1 MKISFDKVL
10 NEGDP
15 MKNDELRR
23 REHEAVRNNVGYY
36 DFTHQV
42 LDVKGKDAGIFLD
55 KIFVNDIKNMK
66 NTHALYTT
74 MLNEEGKIID
84 DVIIFRLEDDKYL
97 ISTLYIDKMIKWF
110 DKFKDGFDVDYK
122 NITDKLT
129 MFAIQGP
136 KSKELVNKIV
146 DEDISNLKFFTIEDN
161 SLGDIALMVA
171 RAGFT
176 GELGYELYVES
187 DKKEILE
194 EKIKDC
200 GEEFDLIN
208 ITSDVIIGSLPGEK
222 GYVLMSDL
230 EGANPLEVG
239 YGWTI
244 AWDSDF
250 IGKEALLKAK
260 ENVSR
265 DLFGFELLE
274 DGQVEAGDKVLL
286 DGKEIGKITKFTYG
300 YTVEKYIGY
309 CMIEKDKAVEGKKVE
324 IKTKAGSLEAKLCDR
339 VFYDKDNERVK
350 G

>member
-1 MKISFDKVL
+1 
-10 NEGDP
+10 

-23 REHEAVRNNVGYY
+23 KEHEAVRNSVGYY

-42 LDVKGKDAGIFLD
+42 LDVFGKDAEDFLD

-66 NTHALYTT
+66 NTNALYTT
-74 MLNEEGKIID
+74 MLNEDGKIID
-84 DVIIFRLEDDKYL
+84 DVIIFRLEKDKYL
-97 ISTLYIDKMIKWF
+97 ISTLYIDNMIKWF
-110 DKFKDGFDVDYK
+110 DKFKNGFDVEYK
-122 NITDKLT
+122 NITEDLT

-146 DEDISNLKFFTIEDN
+146 DEDITNLKFFTIEDN

-176 GELGYELYVES
+176 GELGYELYVQS
-187 DKKEILE
+187 DKKDILE
-194 EKIKDC
+194 EKIKEA
-200 GEEFDLIN
+200 GKEFDLVN
-208 ITSDVIIGSLPGEK
+208 ITTDVIIGSLPGEK

-239 YGWTI
+239 YGWTV

-250 IGKEALLKAK
+250 IGKDGLLKAK
-260 ENVSR
+260 ENVNR
-265 DLFGFELLE
+265 DLFGYKLLE
-274 DGQVEAGDKVLL
+274 EGIVEAGDIVLI
-286 DGKEIGKITKFTYG
+286 DGEEIGKVTKFTYG

>member
-1 MKISFDKVL
+1 
-10 NEGDP
+10 

-23 REHEAVRNNVGYY
+23 KEHEAVRNSVGYY

-42 LDVKGKDAGIFLD
+42 LDVFGKDAEDFLD

-84 DVIIFRLEDDKYL
+84 DVIIFRLEKEKYL

-110 DKFKDGFDVDYK
+110 DKFKNGFDVEYK
-122 NITDKLT
+122 NITEDLT

-146 DEDISNLKFFTIEDN
+146 DEDITNLKFFTIEDN

-176 GELGYELYVES
+176 GELGYELYVQS
-187 DKKEILE
+187 DKKDILE
-194 EKIKDC
+194 EKIKEA
-200 GEEFDLIN
+200 GKEFDLVN
-208 ITSDVIIGSLPGEK
+208 ITTDVIIGSLPGEK

-239 YGWTI
+239 YGWTV

-250 IGKEALLKAK
+250 IGKDALLKAK
-260 ENVSR
+260 ENINR
-265 DLFGFELLE
+265 DLFGYELLE
-274 DGQVEAGDKVLL
+274 DGEVEAGDIVLL
-286 DGKEIGKITKFTYG
+286 DGKEIGKVTKFTYG

-324 IKTKAGSLEAKLCDR
+324 IKTKAGSIQGKLCDR
-339 VFYDKDNERVK
+339 VFYDNDNERVK

>member
-1 MKISFDKVL
+1 
-10 NEGDP
+10 

-23 REHEAVRNNVGYY
+23 REHEAVRNSVGYY

-42 LDVKGKDAGIFLD
+42 LDVFGKDAEDFLD

-84 DVIIFRLEDDKYL
+84 DVIIFRLEKEKYL

-110 DKFKDGFDVDYK
+110 DKFKNGFDVEYK
-122 NITDKLT
+122 NITEDLT

-136 KSKELVNKIV
+136 KSKELVNEIV
-146 DEDISNLKFFTIEDN
+146 DEDISDLKFFTIEDN

-176 GELGYELYVES
+176 GELGYELYVQS
-187 DKKEILE
+187 DKKDILE
-194 EKIKDC
+194 EKIKEA
-200 GEEFDLIN
+200 GKEFDLVN
-208 ITSDVIIGSLPGEK
+208 ITTDVIIGSLPGEK

-309 CMIEKDKAVEGKKVE
+309 CMIEKDAAIEGKKVE
-324 IKTKAGSLEAKLCDR
+324 IKTKIGSLEGKLCDR
-339 VFYDKDNERVK
+339 VFYDKDNERVR

>member
-1 MKISFDKVL
+1 
-10 NEGDP
+10 

-23 REHEAVRNNVGYY
+23 KEHEAVRNSVGYY

-42 LDVKGKDAGIFLD
+42 LDVFGKDAEDFLD

-84 DVIIFRLEDDKYL
+84 DVIIFRLEKEKYL

-110 DKFKDGFDVDYK
+110 DKIKNGFDVEYK
-122 NITDKLT
+122 NITEDLT

-146 DEDISNLKFFTIEDN
+146 DEDISDLKFFTIEDN

-176 GELGYELYVES
+176 GELGYELYVQS
-187 DKKEILE
+187 DKKDILE
-194 EKIKDC
+194 EKIKEA
-200 GEEFDLIN
+200 GKEFDLVN
-208 ITSDVIIGSLPGEK
+208 ITTDVIIGSLPGEK

-239 YGWTI
+239 YGWTV

-250 IGKEALLKAK
+250 IGKDALLKAK
-260 ENVSR
+260 ENVNR
-265 DLFGFELLE
+265 DLFGYELLE
-274 DGQVEAGDKVLL
+274 DGEVEAGDIVLL
-286 DGKEIGKITKFTYG
+286 DGKEIGKVTKFTYG
-300 YTVEKYIGY
+300 YTVEKFIGY

>member
-1 MKISFDKVL
+1 MIKESDL
-10 NEGDP
+10 

-23 REHEAVRNNVGYY
+23 KEHEAVRNSVGYY

-42 LDVKGKDAGIFLD
+42 LDVFGKDAEDFLD

-74 MLNEEGKIID
+74 MLNEDGKIID

-136 KSKELVNKIV
+136 KSRELVNKIV
-146 DEDISNLKFFTIEDN
+146 DKDISNLKFFTIEDN

-176 GELGYELYVES
+176 GELGYELYVQS
-187 DKKEILE
+187 DKKDILE
-194 EKIKDC
+194 EKIKEA
-200 GEEFDLIN
+200 GKEFDLVN
-208 ITSDVIIGSLPGEK
+208 ITTDVIIGSLPGEK

-239 YGWTI
+239 YGWTV

-250 IGKEALLKAK
+250 IGKDALLKAK
-260 ENVSR
+260 ENVNR
-265 DLFGFELLE
+265 DLFGYELLE
-274 DGQVEAGDKVLL
+274 DGEVESGDKVLL
-286 DGKEIGKITKFTYG
+286 DGKEIGKVTKFTYG

-309 CMIEKDKAVEGKKVE
+309 CMIEKDAAIEGKKVE

>member
-1 MKISFDKVL
+1 
-10 NEGDP
+10 

-23 REHEAVRNNVGYY
+23 KEHEAVRNSVGYY

-42 LDVKGKDAGIFLD
+42 LDVFGKDAEDFLD

-74 MLNEEGKIID
+74 MLNEDGKIID
-84 DVIIFRLEDDKYL
+84 DVIIFRLEKEKYL

-110 DKFKDGFDVDYK
+110 DKFKEGFDVDYK
-122 NITDKLT
+122 DITDDLT
-129 MFAIQGP
+129 MFAVQGP
-136 KSKELVNKIV
+136 KSKDLVNKIV
-146 DEDISNLKFFTIEDN
+146 DKDISDLKFFTIEDN

-176 GELGYELYVES
+176 GELGYELYVQS
-187 DKKEILE
+187 DKKDILE
-194 EKIKDC
+194 EKIKEA
-200 GEEFDLIN
+200 GKEFDLVN
-208 ITSDVIIGSLPGEK
+208 ITTDVIIGSLPGEK

-239 YGWTI
+239 YGWTV

-250 IGKEALLKAK
+250 IGKDALLKAK
-260 ENVSR
+260 ENVNR
-265 DLFGFELLE
+265 DLFGYELLE
-274 DGQVEAGDKVLL
+274 DGEVEAGDIVLL
-286 DGKEIGKITKFTYG
+286 DGKEIGEVTKFTYG

-309 CMIEKDKAVEGKKVE
+309 CMIEKEKAVEGKKVE

>member
-1 MKISFDKVL
+1 
-10 NEGDP
+10 

-23 REHEAVRNNVGYY
+23 KEHEAVRNSVGYY

-42 LDVKGKDAGIFLD
+42 LDVFGKDAEDFLD

-74 MLNEEGKIID
+74 MLNEKGKIID
-84 DVIIFRLEDDKYL
+84 DVIIFRLEKEKYL

-110 DKFKDGFDVDYK
+110 DKFKNGFDVEYK
-122 NITDKLT
+122 NITDDLT
-129 MFAIQGP
+129 MFAVQGP

-146 DEDISNLKFFTIEDN
+146 DEDITNLKFFTIEDN

-187 DKKEILE
+187 DKKDLLE
-194 EKIKDC
+194 EKIKET
-200 GEEFDLIN
+200 GKEFDLVN
-208 ITSDVIIGSLPGEK
+208 ITTDVIIGSLPGEK

-239 YGWTI
+239 YGWTV

-250 IGKEALLKAK
+250 IGKDALIKAK
-260 ENVSR
+260 ENVTR

-274 DGQVEAGDKVLL
+274 DGEVEAGDIVLL
-286 DGKEIGKITKFTYG
+286 DGKEIGKVTKFTYG
-300 YTVEKYIGY
+300 YTVEKFIGY
-309 CMIEKDKAVEGKKVE
+309 CMIEKEKAVEGKKVE
-324 IKTKAGSLEAKLCDR
+324 IKTKAGCIQGKLCDR
-339 VFYDKDNERVK
+339 VFYDKDNERVR

>member
-1 MKISFDKVL
+1 
-10 NEGDP
+10 

-23 REHEAVRNNVGYY
+23 IEHEAVRNSVGYY

-42 LDVKGKDAGIFLD
+42 LDVKGKDAEDFLD

-84 DVIIFRLEDDKYL
+84 DVIIFRLEKENYL
-97 ISTLYIDKMIKWF
+97 ISTLYIDKMIEWF
-110 DKFKDGFDVDYK
+110 DKFKNGYDVEYK

-146 DEDISNLKFFTIEDN
+146 DEDITDLKFFTIEDN

-187 DKKEILE
+187 DKKDILE
-194 EKIKDC
+194 EKIKEA
-200 GEEFDLIN
+200 GKEFDLVN

-239 YGWTI
+239 YGWTV

-250 IGKEALLKAK
+250 IGKDALLKAK
-260 ENVSR
+260 ENVAR

-274 DGQVEAGDKVLL
+274 DGEVEAGDEVLV
-286 DGKEIGKITKFTYG
+286 DGKKIGKVTKFTYG
-300 YTVEKYIGY
+300 YTLEKFIGY
-309 CMIEKDKAVEGKKVE
+309 CMIEKEKAVEGKKIE
-324 IKTKAGSLEAKLCDR
+324 IKTKVGSLEAKLCDR
-339 VFYDKDNERVK
+339 VFYDKENKRVR

>member
-1 MKISFDKVL
+1 
-10 NEGDP
+10 

-23 REHEAVRNNVGYY
+23 IEHEAVRNSVGYY

-42 LDVKGKDAGIFLD
+42 LDVKGKDAEDFLD

-84 DVIIFRLEDDKYL
+84 DVIIFRLEKENYL
-97 ISTLYIDKMIKWF
+97 ISTLYIDKMIEWF
-110 DKFKDGFDVDYK
+110 DKFKNGYDVEYK

-146 DEDISNLKFFTIEDN
+146 DEDITDLKFFTIEDN

-187 DKKEILE
+187 DKKDILE
-194 EKIKDC
+194 EKIKEA
-200 GEEFDLIN
+200 GKEFDLVN

-239 YGWTI
+239 YGWTV

-250 IGKEALLKAK
+250 IGKDALLKAK
-260 ENVSR
+260 ENVTR

-274 DGQVEAGDKVLL
+274 DGEVEAGDTVLY
-286 DGKEIGKITKFTYG
+286 DGKEIGKVTKFTYG
-300 YTVEKYIGY
+300 YTLEKFIGY

-324 IKTKAGSLEAKLCDR
+324 IKTKAGSLKAKLCDR
-339 VFYDKDNERVK
+339 VFYDKENKRVR

>member
-1 MKISFDKVL
+1 
-10 NEGDP
+10 

-23 REHEAVRNNVGYY
+23 KEHEAVRNSVGYY

-42 LDVKGKDAGIFLD
+42 LDVFGKDAEDFLD

-74 MLNEEGKIID
+74 MLNEDGKIID
-84 DVIIFRLEDDKYL
+84 DVIIFRLEKDKYL

-110 DKFKDGFDVDYK
+110 DKFKNGFDVEYK
-122 NITDKLT
+122 NITEDLT

-136 KSKELVNKIV
+136 KSKELINKIV
-146 DEDISNLKFFTIEDN
+146 DEDISDLKFFTIEDN

-176 GELGYELYVES
+176 GELGYELYVQS
-187 DKKEILE
+187 DKKDILE
-194 EKIKDC
+194 EKIKEA
-200 GEEFDLIN
+200 GKEFDLVN
-208 ITSDVIIGSLPGEK
+208 ITTDVIIGSLPGEK

-239 YGWTI
+239 YGWTV

-250 IGKEALLKAK
+250 MGKDALLKAK
-260 ENVSR
+260 ENVNR
-265 DLFGFELLE
+265 DLFGYELLE
-274 DGQVEAGDKVLL
+274 DGKVEAGDIVLL
-286 DGKEIGKITKFTYG
+286 DGKEIGEVTKFTYG

-339 VFYDKDNERVK
+339 VFYDIENKKVR

>member
-1 MKISFDKVL
+1 
-10 NEGDP
+10 

-23 REHEAVRNNVGYY
+23 KEHEAVRNSVGYY

-42 LDVKGKDAGIFLD
+42 LDVFGKNAEDFLD

-74 MLNEEGKIID
+74 MLNEDGKIID
-84 DVIIFRLEDDKYL
+84 DVIIFRLEKEKYL

-110 DKFKDGFDVDYK
+110 DKFKNGFDVEYK
-122 NITDKLT
+122 NITEDLT

-146 DEDISNLKFFTIEDN
+146 DEDISDLKFFTIEDN

-176 GELGYELYVES
+176 GELGYELYVQS
-187 DKKEILE
+187 DKKDILE
-194 EKIKDC
+194 EKIKEA
-200 GEEFDLIN
+200 GKEFDLVN
-208 ITSDVIIGSLPGEK
+208 ITTDVIIGSLPGEK

-239 YGWTI
+239 YGWTV

-250 IGKEALLKAK
+250 IGKDALLKAK
-260 ENVSR
+260 ENVNR
-265 DLFGFELLE
+265 DLFGYELLE
-274 DGQVEAGDKVLL
+274 DGEVEAGDIVLL
-286 DGKEIGKITKFTYG
+286 DGKEIGKVTKFTYG
-300 YTVEKYIGY
+300 YTVEKFIGY

-324 IKTKAGSLEAKLCDR
+324 IKTKAGRIQGKLCDR

>member
-1 MKISFDKVL
+1 
-10 NEGDP
+10 

-23 REHEAVRNNVGYY
+23 KEHEAVRNSVGYY

-42 LDVKGKDAGIFLD
+42 LDVFGKDAEDFLD

-74 MLNEEGKIID
+74 MLNEDGKIID
-84 DVIIFRLEDDKYL
+84 DVIIFRLEKEKYL

-110 DKFKDGFDVDYK
+110 DKFKEGFDVDYK
-122 NITDKLT
+122 DITDDLT
-129 MFAIQGP
+129 MFAVQGP
-136 KSKELVNKIV
+136 KSKDLVNKIV
-146 DEDISNLKFFTIEDN
+146 DKDISDLKFFTIEDN

-176 GELGYELYVES
+176 GELGYELYVQS
-187 DKKEILE
+187 DKKDILE
-194 EKIKDC
+194 EKIKEA
-200 GEEFDLIN
+200 GKEFDLVN
-208 ITSDVIIGSLPGEK
+208 ITTDVIIGSLPGEK

-239 YGWTI
+239 YGWTV

-250 IGKEALLKAK
+250 IGKDALLKAK
-260 ENVSR
+260 ENVNR
-265 DLFGFELLE
+265 DLFGYELLE
-274 DGQVEAGDKVLL
+274 DGEVEAEDIVLL
-286 DGKEIGKITKFTYG
+286 DGKEIGEVTKFTYG
-300 YTVEKYIGY
+300 YTVEKFIGY

>member
-1 MKISFDKVL
+1 
-10 NEGDP
+10 

-23 REHEAVRNNVGYY
+23 KEHEAVRNSVGYY

-42 LDVKGKDAGIFLD
+42 LDVFGKDAEDFLD

-84 DVIIFRLEDDKYL
+84 DVIIFRLEKEKYL

-110 DKFKDGFDVDYK
+110 DKIKNGFDVEYK
-122 NITDKLT
+122 NITEDLT

-146 DEDISNLKFFTIEDN
+146 DEDISDLKFFTIEDN

-171 RAGFT
+171 RTGFT
-176 GELGYELYVES
+176 GELGYELYVQS
-187 DKKEILE
+187 DKKDILE
-194 EKIKDC
+194 EKIKEA
-200 GEEFDLIN
+200 GKEFDLVN
-208 ITSDVIIGSLPGEK
+208 ITTDVIIGSLPGEK

-239 YGWTI
+239 YGWTV

-250 IGKEALLKAK
+250 IGKDALLKAK
-260 ENVSR
+260 ENVNR

-286 DGKEIGKITKFTYG
+286 DGKEIGKVTKFTYG
-300 YTVEKYIGY
+300 YTLEKYIGY

>member
-1 MKISFDKVL
+1 
-10 NEGDP
+10 

-23 REHEAVRNNVGYY
+23 KEHEAVRNSVGYY

-42 LDVKGKDAGIFLD
+42 LDVFGKDAEDFLD

-84 DVIIFRLEDDKYL
+84 DVIIFRLEKEKYL

-110 DKFKDGFDVDYK
+110 DKFKNGFDVEYK
-122 NITDKLT
+122 NITEDLT

-146 DEDISNLKFFTIEDN
+146 DEDITNLKFFTIEDN
-161 SLGDIALMVA
+161 SLGDLALMVA

-176 GELGYELYVES
+176 GELGYELYVQS
-187 DKKEILE
+187 DKKDILE
-194 EKIKDC
+194 EKIKEA
-200 GEEFDLIN
+200 GKEFDLVN
-208 ITSDVIIGSLPGEK
+208 ITTDVIIGSLPGEK

-239 YGWTI
+239 YGWTV

-250 IGKEALLKAK
+250 IGKDALLKAK
-260 ENVSR
+260 ENVNR
-265 DLFGFELLE
+265 DLFGYELLE
-274 DGQVEAGDKVLL
+274 DGEVEAGDIVLL
-286 DGKEIGKITKFTYG
+286 DGKEIGKVTKFTYG
-300 YTVEKYIGY
+300 YTLEKFIGY
-309 CMIEKDKAVEGKKVE
+309 CMIEKEKAVEGKKVE
-324 IKTKAGSLEAKLCDR
+324 IKTKAGSLEAKLRDR

>member
-1 MKISFDKVL
+1 
-10 NEGDP
+10 
-15 MKNDELRR
+15 MKNDALRR
-23 REHEAVRNNVGYY
+23 REHKAVRSGVGYY

-42 LDVKGKDAGIFLD
+42 LDVKGKDAADFLD
-55 KIFVNDIKNMK
+55 KVFVNDIKNMK
-66 NTHALYTT
+66 DTHALYTT

-84 DVIIFRLEDDKYL
+84 DVIVFRLEADKFL
-97 ISTLYIDKMIKWF
+97 ISTLYIDNMIKWF
-110 DKFKDGFDVDYK
+110 DKFKNGSDVEYK

-136 KSKELVNKIV
+136 KSKNLVNKIV
-146 DEDISNLKFFTIEDN
+146 DKDISDLKFFTIEDN
-161 SLGDIALMVA
+161 SLGDLDLMVA

-187 DKKEILE
+187 DKKDILE
-194 EKIKDC
+194 EKIKEA
-200 GEEFDLIN
+200 GKEFDLVN

-239 YGWTI
+239 YGWTV

-260 ENVSR
+260 ENVTR

-274 DGQVEAGDKVLL
+274 DGQVEAGDEVLV
-286 DGKEIGKITKFTYG
+286 DGKKIGKVTKFTYG
-300 YTVEKYIGY
+300 YTVEKFIGY
-309 CMIEKDKAVEGKKVE
+309 CMIEKDKALEGKKVE
-324 IKTKAGSLEAKLCDR
+324 IKTKAGNLEAKLCDR
-339 VFYDKDNERVK
+339 VFYDKDNERVR

>member
-1 MKISFDKVL
+1 
-10 NEGDP
+10 

-23 REHEAVRNNVGYY
+23 KEHEAVRNSVGYY

-42 LDVKGKDAGIFLD
+42 LDVFGKNAEDFLD

-84 DVIIFRLEDDKYL
+84 DVIIFRLEKEKYL

-110 DKFKDGFDVDYK
+110 DKIKNGFDVEYK
-122 NITDKLT
+122 NITEDLT

-146 DEDISNLKFFTIEDN
+146 DEDISDLKFFTIEDN

-176 GELGYELYVES
+176 GELGYELYVQS
-187 DKKEILE
+187 DKKDILE
-194 EKIKDC
+194 EKIKEA
-200 GEEFDLIN
+200 GKEFDLVN

-250 IGKEALLKAK
+250 IGKDALLKAK
-260 ENVSR
+260 ENVNR
-265 DLFGFELLE
+265 DLFGYELLE
-274 DGQVEAGDKVLL
+274 DGEVEAGDIVLL
-286 DGKEIGKITKFTYG
+286 DGKEIGKVTKFTYG

-324 IKTKAGSLEAKLCDR
+324 IKTRAGSLEAKLCDR
-339 VFYDKDNERVK
+339 VFYDKENKKVR

>member
-1 MKISFDKVL
+1 MIK
-10 NEGDP
+10 EGETK
-15 MKNDELRR
+15 KNDELRR
-23 REHEAVRNNVGYY
+23 REHEAVRNSVGYY

-42 LDVKGKDAGIFLD
+42 LDVFGKDAEDFLD

-74 MLNEEGKIID
+74 MLNEDGKIID
-84 DVIIFRLEDDKYL
+84 DVIIFRLEKEKYL

-110 DKFKDGFDVDYK
+110 DKFKEGFDVDYK
-122 NITDKLT
+122 DITDDLT
-129 MFAIQGP
+129 MFAVQGP
-136 KSKELVNKIV
+136 KSKDLVNKIV
-146 DEDISNLKFFTIEDN
+146 DKDISDLKFFTIEDN

-176 GELGYELYVES
+176 GELGYELYVQS
-187 DKKEILE
+187 DKKDILE
-194 EKIKDC
+194 EKIKEA
-200 GEEFDLIN
+200 GKEFDLVN
-208 ITSDVIIGSLPGEK
+208 ITTDVIIGSLPGEK

-239 YGWTI
+239 YGWTV

-250 IGKEALLKAK
+250 IGKDALLKAK

-286 DGKEIGKITKFTYG
+286 DGKEIGKVTKFTYG